1 MTRHIPHIEM
11 NVSKL
16 ITGTNR
22 EQSEGFIYKK
32 VTFAGVTLCDL
43 RLAIYGPSIENYY
56 ANKYLSE
63 MDVQFRLLLHENF

>member
-1 MTRHIPHIEM
+1 M

-43 RLAIYGPSIENYY
+43 RLAIYSPSIENYY